1 MFFPWTGREKS
12 FTPRLYN
19 PKNAVEPFLRRSRE
33 AQSFCKCSL
42 SVLGKWLP
50 KNKTLSCETRITW
63 ELANKGTWRLKQ
75 WQEYFGQGVSTVA
88 MTGGW
93 RTHCSVGQ
101 LWYFVLVPTLYPW
114 TWRSL
119 VEQVTLEGGWQ
130 WQCRDL
136 IQSFLA
142 QSKPHSSPTQVHQRQ
157 WFS

>member
-1 MFFPWTGREKS
+1 MVQKNHPLLGSTTQRMQYSLFSEAGK
-12 FTPRLYN
+12 PRASVNVLF
-19 PKNAVEPFLRRSRE
+19 V
-33 AQSFCKCSL
+33 
-42 SVLGKWLP
+42 SVLGKWPP
-50 KNKTLSCETRITW
+50 KNETLSCGTRITW

-75 WQEYFGQGVSTVA
+75 WQEYFRQGVPTVA
-88 MTGGW
+88 MTWGW

-101 LWYFVLVPTLYPW
+101 LWYFALVPTLYPW